1 MDIFMRNKA
10 IYALLLST
18 TLVQAQQDTSFE
30 EITIEAFPLSNQISS
45 SLQTNRPSSSDSADI
60 LKNIPGANANGNGPI
75 TGIAQYRGMYGER
88 ISVKIDHAP
97 TLTGGPNAMD
107 TPLSYA
113 PSGLLNELIVYRGI
127 APVSVAQESIG
138 GHMVAKLNRGEFSDS
153 SVFNSNGFANIQ
165 LNDNANQSNADIQLI
180 ASNNANKYSLLASH
194 NEGDNFSAGDNR
206 TVAGTQYQRDRF
218 DIAYGWKSNSS
229 ELTIFAGQQD
239 IANSGTPALT
249 MDIINI
255 NTDMAGFNLSHNPN
269 SDKIDR
275 LNMAVSWADV
285 DHGMDNFSLRKIVD
299 NPMKYRHNQANAENL
314 AWSIDAQLP
323 VTAGELKLG
332 TDGNLQ
338 SHNSVIT
345 NPKNAMFEVKNFT
358 DSERDNLGV
367 FAELNGNFNQWNYQV
382 GVRHNRIELNSGN
395 VSASGM
401 MDGDMSMNDMDD
413 MAGMAG
419 MASMN
424 NDMSEMA
431 DMNDDMDNQPCAGMK
446 SCAAVLSDRFNQSQR
461 AINFNTND
469 LVIKLS
475 RALNRQTAISVDLGV
490 KQRAPS
496 YREAF
501 LWLPLPITGGLAD
514 GRNYT
519 GNLSLKPE
527 TAREITLGLSKTTDK
542 FSIQPQIFYRSIDD
556 YIQGVPSDDAIA
568 NKFSGDMSD
577 NDSDALVYSNT
588 DAEIYGLDANWQYA
602 INDQWSA
609 DGTMSYV
616 RGKRKD
622 KTDNLYR
629 IAPTNARFSLHFNP
643 DQATTYTLESIFYAR
658 QKYVASYA
666 DESPTDGYE
675 IVNLSANWT
684 LNEQLKISS
693 GVTNLFDRYYA
704 NHLNSVNRVADSD
717 IAEKQVIPGMG
728 RTLYLT
734 TKIEF

>member
-1 MDIFMRNKA
+1 MRNKA

-18 TLVQAQQDTSFE
+18 TFVQAQQDTSFE

-60 LKNIPGANANGNGPI
+60 LKSIPGANSNGNGPI

-127 APVSVAQESIG
+127 APVSVSQESIG
-138 GHMVAKLNRGEFSDS
+138 GHMVAKLNRGEFLDS
-153 SVFNSNGFANIQ
+153 SVFDSHGFANIQ

-180 ASNNANKYSLLASH
+180 ASNNAHKYSLLASH

-239 IANSGTPALT
+239 IANSGTPALA

-285 DHGMDNFSLRKIVD
+285 DHGMDNFSLRKK
-299 NPMKYRHNQANAENL
+299 PAMTMKYRHNQANAENL

-323 VTAGELKLG
+323 VSAGELKLG

-382 GVRHNRIELNSGN
+382 GVRHNRIELISGN

-413 MAGMAG
+413 MDGMAG
-419 MASMN
+419 MN

-475 RALNRQTAISVDLGV
+475 RSLNRQTAISVDLGV

-542 FSIQPQIFYRSIDD
+542 FSIQPQIFYRSIDN

-568 NKFSGDMSD
+568 NKFSGDMS
-577 NDSDALVYSNT
+577 DSDALVYSNT
-588 DAEIYGLDANWQYA
+588 DAEIYGLDANWQYT

-643 DQATTYTLESIFYAR
+643 NQTTSYTLESIFYAR

-675 IVNLSANWT
+675 IVNLSANWR
-684 LNEQLKISS
+684 LNDQLQLSS

-717 IAEKQVIPGMG
+717 IAEKEVIPGMG
-728 RTLYLT
+728 RTAYLSMKVT
-734 TKIEF
+734 F

>member
-1 MDIFMRNKA
+1 MRNKA

-18 TLVQAQQDTSFE
+18 TFVQAQQDTSFE

-60 LKNIPGANANGNGPI
+60 LKSIPGANSNGNGPI

-127 APVSVAQESIG
+127 APVSVSQESIG

-153 SVFNSNGFANIQ
+153 SVFNSHGFANIQ
-165 LNDNANQSNADIQLI
+165 LNDNANQSNADVQLI
-180 ASNNANKYSLLASH
+180 ASNNAHKYSLLASH
-194 NEGDNFSAGDNR
+194 NEGDNFSSGDNR

-239 IANSGTPALT
+239 IANSGTPALA

-285 DHGMDNFSLRKIVD
+285 DHGMDNFSLRKK
-299 NPMKYRHNQANAENL
+299 PAMTMKYRHNQANAENL

-323 VTAGELKLG
+323 VTAGEVKLG

-382 GVRHNRIELNSGN
+382 GVRHNRIELISGN

-413 MAGMAG
+413 MDGMAG
-419 MASMN
+419 MN

-475 RALNRQTAISVDLGV
+475 RSLNRQTAISVDLGV

-542 FSIQPQIFYRSIDD
+542 FSIQPQIFYRSIDN

-568 NKFSGDMSD
+568 NKFSGDMS
-577 NDSDALVYSNT
+577 DSDALVYSNT
-588 DAEIYGLDANWQYA
+588 DAEIYGLDANWQYT

-643 DQATTYTLESIFYAR
+643 NQTTSYTLESIFYAR

-675 IVNLSANWT
+675 IVNLSANWR
-684 LNEQLKISS
+684 LNDQLQLSS

-717 IAEKQVIPGMG
+717 IAEKEVIPGMG
-728 RTLYLT
+728 RTAYLSMKVT
-734 TKIEF
+734 F

>member
-413 MAGMAG
+413 M
-419 MASMN
+419 N

-666 DESPTDGYE
+666 GESTTDGYE